1 MKISEIYTILNEIS
15 PFELQ
20 DSWDNSGLLIGS
32 MDDEFDKI
40 YIGVDID
47 STLLNDINDNSL
59 LILHHPLIFSGLKR
73 LNPSLFPSNIIY
85 ELIKRDIKLIAMH
98 TNFDK
103 THLNRYVVREI
114 LGYEDIECED
124 YLCYFEVNKNFEEF
138 AKEVAVKLN
147 IRNLRVVKS
156 KEKVTKAALCT
167 GSGSSLLH
175 EVKADCFLTGDI
187 KYHTAIEAKENGI
200 SLIDINHFESEVYF
214 GEILQKVLK
223 NKGIN
228 AIIASI
234 NNPFNYITIQKEY
247 NQ

>member
-1 MKISEIYTILNEIS
+1 MKITEIYSILDEIS
-15 PFELQ
+15 PFEFQ
-20 DSWDNSGLLIGS
+20 DSWDNSGLLVGS
-32 MDDEFDKI
+32 MEDEFDKI
-40 YIGVDID
+40 YVGVDID
-47 STLLNDINDNSL
+47 SNLLKSIESNSL

-103 THLNRYVVREI
+103 THLNRYVAKEV
-114 LGYEDIECED
+114 LGYEDIECQE
-124 YLCYFEVNKNFEEF
+124 YLCYFEVDKSFEEF
-138 AKEVAVKLN
+138 AKEVSEKLN
-147 IRNLRVVKS
+147 IKNLRVVKTNKRVS
-156 KEKVTKAALCT
+156 KVALCT
-167 GSGSSLLH
+167 GSGSSLLS

-214 GEILQKVLK
+214 GKVLQNELK
-223 NKGIN
+223 NKGLN

-234 NNPFNYITIQKEY
+234 NNPFDYIKGK
-247 NQ
+247 